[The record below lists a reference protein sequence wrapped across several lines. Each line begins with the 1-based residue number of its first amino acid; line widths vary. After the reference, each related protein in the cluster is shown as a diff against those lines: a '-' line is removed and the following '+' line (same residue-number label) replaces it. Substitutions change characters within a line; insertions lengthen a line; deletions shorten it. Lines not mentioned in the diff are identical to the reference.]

1 MSELSVPTLGADDGC
16 MAQITVEADAAAQT
30 TGQYFLTPG
39 GGVTQLPPEAG
50 VFGKIDIV
58 VLLAIPANEPNA
70 SPRRL

>member
-1 MSELSVPTLGADDGC
+1 

-39 GGVTQLPPEAG
+39 GGVTQLPPEAE

-58 VLLAIPANEPNA
+58 VLLAIPANEPKTPA
-70 SPRRL
+70 PGGFDILLPLITD